1 MFLDLRLLINKCII
15 NLNALSRMTH
25 AFKNV
30 LCYIL
35 KEHNYVIKH
44 VVENIIIISVYR
56 CVHMCVHIVFMCAS
70 TSK

>member
-1 MFLDLRLLINKCII
+1 
-15 NLNALSRMTH
+15 MTH

-35 KEHNYVIKH
+35 KEHNYVIKQ

-56 CVHMCVHIVFMCAS
+56 CVHMCVHIVFMYAS
-70 TSK
+70 TCKYF